1 MQLDDISKIIKEQIK
16 EHYIEDG
23 FKDYLIIKDFKKE
36 INRIIENIIRLQT
49 SQDIKENIIPN
60 DVSWDYGLNERVDD
74 LKKLDVLQKV
84 QRTMSVPYSVRA
96 EIVLPVLN
104 KIADNP
110 IELERLIKDWQEETN
125 KIDIEYGEL

>member
-1 MQLDDISKIIKEQIK
+1 
-16 EHYIEDG
+16 
-23 FKDYLIIKDFKKE
+23 
-36 INRIIENIIRLQT
+36 
-49 SQDIKENIIPN
+49 
-60 DVSWDYGLNERVDD
+60 
-74 LKKLDVLQKV
+74 
-84 QRTMSVPYSVRA
+84 MSVPYSVRA